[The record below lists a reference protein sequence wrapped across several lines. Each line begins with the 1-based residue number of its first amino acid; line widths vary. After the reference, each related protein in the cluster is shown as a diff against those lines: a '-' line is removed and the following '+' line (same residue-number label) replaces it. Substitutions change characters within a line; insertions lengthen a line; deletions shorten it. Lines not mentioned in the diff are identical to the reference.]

1 MFYSQYTEL
10 NTPIGIHNVHSG
22 VYDAIENL
30 PPGMIFFLNCPWID
44 KNTHLNVILLLKS
57 F

>member
-10 NTPIGIHNVHSG
+10 NTPRGIHNVHSG